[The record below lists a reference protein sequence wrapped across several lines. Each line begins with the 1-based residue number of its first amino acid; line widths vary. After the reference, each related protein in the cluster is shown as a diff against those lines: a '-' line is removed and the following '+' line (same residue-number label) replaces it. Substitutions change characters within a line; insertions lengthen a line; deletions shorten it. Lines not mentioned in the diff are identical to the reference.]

1 MAINKSVIGET
12 FVRAGQITEEQLKLV
27 QKKQETTG
35 KRLEDVLQ
43 EEGLMTEEEIK
54 QFLKRKFNIG
64 FVDLAK
70 QEIQTDTP
78 LLISEELARK
88 YTVIPFKKSSYRLL
102 VAMADP
108 YDVQAI
114 EEITAAT
121 GLNVLPRQA
130 KIKEITEKINCFYP
144 GELSLDLV
152 KDDEEI
158 DSAKAEKIVELEAR
172 RLEEKAKKAEAE
184 AERQAKLE
192 KEARKKAEEE
202 ARRKAEAEAR
212 KKAEEA
218 RKKAEEAQRKAEEEA
233 QKKAEAEAQR
243 RAEEE
248 VRKKAEEARKKAEEA
263 RRKAEEARK
272 KAEEARRKA
281 EEEAQKKAEAE
292 AQRRAEEEAR
302 KKAEA

>member
-78 LLISEELARK
+78 LLLSEELARK

-130 KIKEITEKINCFYP
+130 KIKEITGGDSLKANL
-144 GELSLDLV
+144 ELV
-152 KDDEEI
+152 YNN
-158 DSAKAEKIVELEAR
+158 
-172 RLEEKAKKAEAE
+172 
-184 AERQAKLE
+184 AKLAAKIANE
-192 KEARKKAEEE
+192 LIKTWVDNE
-202 ARRKAEAEAR
+202 
-212 KKAEEA
+212 
-218 RKKAEEAQRKAEEEA
+218 
-233 QKKAEAEAQR
+233 
-243 RAEEE
+243 
-248 VRKKAEEARKKAEEA
+248 
-263 RRKAEEARK
+263 
-272 KAEEARRKA
+272 
-281 EEEAQKKAEAE
+281 
-292 AQRRAEEEAR
+292 
-302 KKAEA
+302 